1 MKRLTITACL
11 SLALSACAGYKEIMT
26 VEGELGRFEGQ
37 IFNQG
42 NMNPLSGGR
51 VNSIYIYGTYVWAN
65 GDVYTGE
72 WANLESFSSYTT
84 ELEPYVNV
92 INGKGTFEYASGD
105 VYVGEFREGKA
116 NGRGTLTYAN
126 QNVYDG
132 EWKNGRKN
140 GQGTLT
146 YANQD
151 VYDGEWENGRKNG
164 QGIATYASGSL
175 YDGEWKNDSIDG
187 QGTLKYPAGYVY
199 AGEFRK
205 NQRSGRGT
213 LTYTNG
219 NFFTGLFNLDIPRK
233 GSIAYANGD
242 VYTGEVTGELGNQ
255 RGFRTLLIIPDGDGT
270 FTFANSDV
278 LTGVFDSGETSQGRF
293 AYANGAVYIGK
304 VVGRLRNG
312 QGVLTRINGEILD
325 GNWKNDEFI
334 IPESSVATTPAEPA
348 FPEVPEKSVAT
359 TPTEPASPEVP
370 ESSVATTPA
379 EPASPREP
387 DIADLLQAAS
397 GSGFAVSYDGYIVTN
412 NHVIDGCENVR
423 VHSRGSVVDA
433 VVVSRDP
440 LNDLAVI
447 KADFSPN
454 AIFAIDNSN
463 PQLMQEIYVAGY
475 PFGQNVSSSLKVTRG
490 IVSALTG
497 IGNNFSNIQID
508 AAIQPGNSG
517 GPIFNQDGNVIGV
530 AVATL
535 DAAIALEAFGAI
547 PQNTNFGI
555 KANVVSSF
563 LASNSI
569 ESVSPANPSFFGNT
583 TEMSTAE
590 LGQLATDATY
600 YLSCWMTTAQ
610 IQEMSSTKVLF
621 NEMRN

>member
-11 SLALSACAGYKEIMT
+11 TLILSACAGYKEIMT
-26 VEGELGRFEGQ
+26 YEIKPSGLLLNRNQTVGFTGQ
-37 IFNQG
+37 AFNQS
-42 NMNPLSGGR
+42 NLNPLAVGAP
-51 VNSIYIYGTYVWAN
+51 NTIYIYGTYIWAN

-72 WANLESFSSYTT
+72 WANLESFPSYTT
-84 ELEPYVNV
+84 ELVPYVNV

-105 VYVGEFREGKA
+105 VYVGEFREGKR
-116 NGRGTLTYAN
+116 NGR
-126 QNVYDG
+126 
-132 EWKNGRKN
+132 
-140 GQGTLT
+140 GTLT

-151 VYDGEWENGRKNG
+151 VYDGEWKNGLRNG

-187 QGTLKYPAGYVY
+187 QGTFKYPAGYVY

-219 NFFTGLFNLDIPRK
+219 NVFTGLFNLDIPRK

-242 VYTGEVTGELGNQ
+242 IYTGEVTGELGNQ
-255 RGFRTLLIIPDGDGT
+255 RSFRSLLIIPDGDGT
-270 FTFANSDV
+270 FTFANGDV

-325 GNWKNDEFI
+325 GNWENDEFI
-334 IPESSVATTPAEPA
+334 IPESSIATTPAEPA
-348 FPEVPEKSVAT
+348 APDVPYK
-359 TPTEPASPEVP
+359 
-370 ESSVATTPA
+370 
-379 EPASPREP
+379 
-387 DIADLLQAAS
+387 ADLLQAAS
-397 GSGFAVSYDGYIVTN
+397 GSGFAVSYDGHIVTN

-423 VHSRGSVVDA
+423 VHSKGSMVDA

-447 KADFSPN
+447 RADFNPA

-535 DAAIALEAFGAI
+535 DVAIALEAFGTI

-569 ESVSPANPSFFGNT
+569 ESVSPANPGFFSNT

-590 LGQLATDATY
+590 LGRLATDATY

-621 NEMRN
+621 NELRN